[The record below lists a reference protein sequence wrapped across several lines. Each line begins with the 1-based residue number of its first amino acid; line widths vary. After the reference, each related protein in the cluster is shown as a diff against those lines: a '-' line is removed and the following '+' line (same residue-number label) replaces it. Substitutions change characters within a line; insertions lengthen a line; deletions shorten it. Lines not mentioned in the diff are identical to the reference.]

1 MQLIEYS
8 TMEINEE
15 LILKLEKLS
24 RLDLEP
30 EDRKIIKDDLRS
42 ILNMIDKL
50 QEVDTDGEEPLIYMN
65 QEEYTWRVDKV
76 NNELNRKD
84 ALKNA
89 PNANEEYFTVPKVLN
104 V

>member
-1 MQLIEYS
+1 
-8 TMEINEE
+8 MEINQE

-24 RLDLEP
+24 RLNLSD
-30 EDRKIIKDDLRS
+30 EDRKIIKDDLKS

-50 QEVDTDGEEPLIYMN
+50 QEVDTEHDEPLIYLN
-65 QEEYTWRVDKV
+65 QEEYKWREDKV
-76 NNELNRKD
+76 NNELDREK

-89 PNANEEYFTVPKVLN
+89 PNATEEYFTVPKVLK